1 LIVGLL
7 SYPQLFEKRRAKMK
21 KLAISLAIIFLSTIL
36 STLTLASTAAKTDHD
51 PTYSF
56 DLTGPQATED
66 GSGNTILITGAGSFD
81 TGAATVI
88 GSGAFTILNGSGAVV
103 SRGSWKATGFV
114 SFCSRG
120 GPNPGSQ
127 GGVLVITV
135 SLNGGAPVNMTV
147 NCHIFAPPNNA
158 NTCSPGP
165 EGVTVGSFTNIIR
178 GRTLFNLN

>member
-1 LIVGLL
+1 
-7 SYPQLFEKRRAKMK
+7 MK

-66 GSGNTILITGAGSFD
+66 GSGNTILITGAG
-81 TGAATVI
+81 
-88 GSGAFTILNGSGAVV
+88 
-103 SRGSWKATGFV
+103 
-114 SFCSRG
+114 FCSRG